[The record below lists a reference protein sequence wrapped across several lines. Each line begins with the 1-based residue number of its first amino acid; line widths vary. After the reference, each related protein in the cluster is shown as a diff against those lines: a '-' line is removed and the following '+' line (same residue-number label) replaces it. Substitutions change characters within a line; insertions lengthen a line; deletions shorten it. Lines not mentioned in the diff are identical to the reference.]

1 MRDFNSAD
9 IHGDVQINDNSNN
22 TKYKL
27 LIHCTPE
34 ELIQEESHRRALL
47 SDERS
52 RKNRTNFRFFGFAI
66 FLFSI
71 AFFWYL
77 IQGEIDIASLVIG
90 MASVFVAV
98 KTLHAADTPTDF
110 EKRQLLTLQ
119 EISTLLRER
128 GVRR

>member
-1 MRDFNSAD
+1 MRDFNSGD

-34 ELIQEESHRRALL
+34 ELIQEESHRKALL
-47 SDERS
+47 ADERS
-52 RKNRTNFRFFGFAI
+52 RKNRTNFRFFGLAI
-66 FLFSI
+66 FLLFI
-71 AFFWYL
+71 ASCWYW
-77 IQGEIDIASLVIG
+77 IQGAIDIASLVIG
-90 MASVFVAV
+90 MAGVIVGI
-98 KTLHAADTPTDF
+98 KTLQTSDTPTDF

>member
-1 MRDFNSAD
+1 MRDFNSGD

-34 ELIQEESHRRALL
+34 ELIQEESHRKALL

-52 RKNRTNFRFFGFAI
+52 RKNRTNFRFFGLAI
-66 FLFSI
+66 FLLFI
-71 AFFWYL
+71 ASCWYW
-77 IQGEIDIASLVIG
+77 IQGAVDIASLVIG
-90 MASVFVAV
+90 MAGVFVGMR
-98 KTLHAADTPTDF
+98 TLQVADIPTDF

-119 EISTLLRER
+119 EISNLLRER